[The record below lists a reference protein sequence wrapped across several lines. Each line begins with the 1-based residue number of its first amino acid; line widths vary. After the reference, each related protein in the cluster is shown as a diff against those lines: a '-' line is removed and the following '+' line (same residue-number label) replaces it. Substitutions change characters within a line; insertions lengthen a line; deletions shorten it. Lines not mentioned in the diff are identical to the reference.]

1 MRSNA
6 NHFRGRYGYIDP
18 DGMKR
23 EYTYET
29 GILCDPNKK
38 DLDEDDDELPGG
50 SYIDYQENAMVF
62 PNGERV
68 SLNAFNNNKA
78 RKPSGQPIYRN

>member
-1 MRSNA
+1 MCLNLS
-6 NHFRGRYGYIDP
+6 RGRYGYIDP

-29 GILCDPNKK
+29 GIQCDPNKK
-38 DLDEDDDELPGG
+38 DLEEDDELPGV
-50 SYIDYQENAMVF
+50 DYQENSMVF
-62 PNGERV
+62 PNGERI
-68 SLNAFNNNKA
+68 SLSALAKNKA

>member
-1 MRSNA
+1 
-6 NHFRGRYGYIDP
+6 
-18 DGMKR
+18 MKR

-29 GILCDPNKK
+29 GIQCDPNKK
-38 DLDEDDDELPGG
+38 DSEEDDELPGG

-68 SLNAFNNNKA
+68 SLSALAKNKA